1 MRTKK
6 VKAPPKKFEYL
17 LNISREHDDI
27 KKKDYI
33 SFRFQ
38 TTKEFLTFQYIL
50 KMKNTQE
57 DKNLFFKILG
67 FSAPIS
73 DLSSSGT
80 AGYEYRFYDFKYGEY
95 CVVVD
100 KKDSDKSNFKMTVQ
114 RSKSNPIKVSDISK
128 KSSNFSIVECSH
140 SGDIH
145 VQKFLTVLALI
156 SIKKQEQK

>member
-6 VKAPPKKFEYL
+6 VKAPPKKFEYI
-17 LNISREHDDI
+17 LNISREHDEI
-27 KKKDYI
+27 KNKDYI

-50 KMKNTQE
+50 KMKNTVE
-57 DKNLFFKILG
+57 DKKLYFNILG

-80 AGYEYRFYDFKYGEY
+80 AGYEYRLYDFKYSEY

-100 KKDSDKSNFKMTVQ
+100 KKDSDKSKFTMLIQ
-114 RSKSNPIKVSDISK
+114 RSKTHPVKITNITK
-128 KSSNFSIVECSH
+128 KSFIE
-140 SGDIH
+140 
-145 VQKFLTVLALI
+145 I
-156 SIKKQEQK
+156 SSEDDS